1 MFKKLLTY
9 GFGESVARGFNWLI
23 LALLPLF
30 VTDPGE
36 YGLIGL
42 IVALEGLGVS
52 IFMAGQDR
60 SVLRYYY
67 HDEQPALLLFTV
79 YVLSL
84 LALVA
89 LGVAVST
96 GAIFSE
102 KLAGIPFTPHLFLL
116 VGVIL
121 FMNMNK
127 IYLAVLR
134 VEELPGKYVRLRIGF
149 AALKLILVLALVTS
163 LAGGMAYLSGALGA
177 ALVVFLITLPQV
189 LKRIKVAFD
198 ATQLKRLWVFGWP
211 FMFHVMGGNIL
222 IFADRFMLEWY
233 RDLSVVGAYT
243 LAYTLG
249 GAVSFIYGAMSIYFE
264 PLIYK
269 KAEDS
274 DAAEKL
280 LGLYST
286 ACIFFGALWGV
297 GILIA
302 LPILIDQFWGEAY
315 ESIRYIVPII
325 LAAHLLMPIYLQ
337 ANYRLTLH
345 EKTRILATGT
355 VIAAIVNVLFNLYLI
370 PKMGAEGAAI
380 ATFLSLLVLCGIVFF
395 FSMRYTGVKWGA
407 LKSTP
412 VLITTLIATS
422 VLVFMPVENISIP
435 VFLCLAVVTCIQ
447 LVNASPRLVAYLK
460 R

>member
-1 MFKKLLTY
+1 M
-9 GFGESVARGFNWLI
+9 
-23 LALLPLF
+23 
-30 VTDPGE
+30 
-36 YGLIGL
+36 
-42 IVALEGLGVS
+42 
-52 IFMAGQDR
+52 
-60 SVLRYYY
+60 
-67 HDEQPALLLFTV
+67 
-79 YVLSL
+79 
-84 LALVA
+84 
-89 LGVAVST
+89 
-96 GAIFSE
+96 
-102 KLAGIPFTPHLFLL
+102 
-116 VGVIL
+116 
-121 FMNMNK
+121 
-127 IYLAVLR
+127 
-134 VEELPGKYVRLRIGF
+134 
-149 AALKLILVLALVTS
+149 
-163 LAGGMAYLSGALGA
+163 
-177 ALVVFLITLPQV
+177 
-189 LKRIKVAFD
+189 LKRIKVALD
-198 ATQLKRLWVFGWP
+198 PALLKRLWVFGWP

-269 KAEDS
+269 KADDT

-315 ESIRYIVPII
+315 ESIRTIVPVI

-355 VIAAIVNVLFNLYLI
+355 VIAAVANVLCNLYLI
-370 PKMGAEGAAI
+370 PKLGAEGAAI
-380 ATFLSLLVLCGIVFF
+380 ATFLSLVVLCGIVFF
-395 FSMRYTGVKWGA
+395 FSMYYTGVKWSA
-407 LKSTP
+407 LKGTV
-412 VLITTLIATS
+412 VLLATLIGTS
-422 VLVFMPVENISIP
+422 ALVFIPVERLSIP
-435 VFLCLAVVTCIQ
+435 IFLGLVAVTSIQ

>member
-60 SVLRYYY
+60 SVLRYYH
-67 HDEQPALLLFTV
+67 HDEQPPLLLFTV

-84 LALVA
+84 LALLGLAAAIGAGA
-89 LGVAVST
+89 LLT
-96 GAIFSE
+96 E
-102 KLAGIPFTPHLFLL
+102 TLAGIPFIPHLFML

-121 FMNMNK
+121 FMNLNK
-127 IYLAVLR
+127 IYLSVLR

-149 AALKLILVLALVTS
+149 AALKLVLVLALVTS
-163 LAGGMAYLSGALGA
+163 LSGGIAYLSGLLAA
-177 ALVVFLITLPQV
+177 ALVIFLITLPQV
-189 LKRIKVAFD
+189 AKRIQVSLD
-198 ATQLKRLWVFGWP
+198 PSMLKRLWLFGWP

-233 RDLSVVGAYT
+233 RDLSVVGTYT

-249 GAVSFIYGAMSIYFE
+249 GAVTFIYGAMSIYFE
-264 PLIYK
+264 PMIYK
-269 KAEDS
+269 KAGDTE
-274 DAAEKL
+274 AAEKL

-286 ACIFFGALWGV
+286 ACIFFGSLWGT

-315 ESIRYIVPII
+315 ASILYIVPII

-337 ANYRLTLH
+337 ANYRLTLY

-355 VIAAIVNVLFNLYLI
+355 VIAAVANVGCNILLI
-370 PKMGAEGAAI
+370 PRFGAQGAAI
-380 ATFLSLLVLCGIVFF
+380 ATFLSLIVLCGIVFF
-395 FSMRYTGVKWGA
+395 FSLRYTGVRWSA
-407 LKSTP
+407 LKNAP
-412 VLITTLIATS
+412 VLITTIIGTAL
-422 VLVFMPVENISIP
+422 LVFIPVQGLSIP
-435 VFLCLAVVTCIQ
+435 IFLCLVLVTSIQ
-447 LVNASPRLVAYLK
+447 LVHATPRLAAYLK

>member
-30 VTDPGE
+30 VNDPGE
-36 YGLIGL
+36 YGLVGL

-67 HDEQPALLLFTV
+67 HDEQPAVLLFTV

-84 LALVA
+84 LALIA

-96 GAIFSE
+96 GALFSE
-102 KLAGIPFTPHLFLL
+102 RLAGIPFIPHLFLL

-127 IYLAVLR
+127 IYLSVLR
-134 VEELPGKYVRLRIGF
+134 VDELPGKYVRLRIGF
-149 AALKLILVLALVTS
+149 AVLKLTLVLALVTS
-163 LAGGMAYLSGALGA
+163 LAGGMAYLTGALGA
-177 ALVVFLITLPQV
+177 ALAIFLITLPQV
-189 LKRIKVAFD
+189 MKRIRVAFD
-198 ATQLKRLWVFGWP
+198 AAQIKRLWVFGWP

-269 KAEDS
+269 KAEDTE
-274 DAAEKL
+274 AAEKL

-315 ESIRYIVPII
+315 ASIRYIVPVI

-355 VIAAIVNVLFNLYLI
+355 VIAAIANVGCNLYLI
-370 PKMGAEGAAI
+370 PMMGAEGAAI
-380 ATFLSLLVLCGIVFF
+380 ATFLSLLILCGIVFF
-395 FSMRYTGVKWGA
+395 FSMRYTGVTWGA

-412 VLITTLIATS
+412 VLIATLIGTS
-422 VLVFMPVENISIP
+422 VLVFVPVDNISIP
-435 VFLCLAVVTCIQ
+435 VFLCLAVVTSIQ